1 MIIRRKAMNSRFL
14 NKQMPFLGD
23 RFSSRNSLSG
33 LKFLF
38 LLAACTVLVLIM
50 SPSIESVEKQE
61 NSEATDIPVTSGGY
75 SIFHETMVDM
85 NWPDVEKAA
94 EQGAIILLPTAVI
107 EEHGPH
113 MSCGIDTYGAYLVC
127 KLTRRELESRGI
139 KTLIAPPFYWGING
153 TTHVFPGT
161 FTVRKE
167 TMKALL
173 YDILSSLKSWGFND
187 IFNLNFHGDGQHCV
201 TILESIIDARETL
214 GLNAF
219 CVLSEMEIM
228 RLGLSG
234 RESFIVTR
242 MSPPSDEQ
250 PQEFLDIHA
259 GAEETGI
266 IAAFFPDQVDTDL
279 ALTLEPTR
287 ITYGEVAQWLTDA
300 RRITPLGYLG
310 DPASFDADAAR
321 EYINADCILIADSIE
336 QQLTKR

>member
-1 MIIRRKAMNSRFL
+1 MNSRSLRKLISFFGGRI
-14 NKQMPFLGD
+14 NG
-23 RFSSRNSLSG
+23 RSSLSG

-38 LLAACTVLVLIM
+38 LIVACMTLVLLM
-50 SPSIESVEKQE
+50 SPSLESVEKQQ
-61 NSEATDIPVTSGGY
+61 NSDANDMPVASGGY

-85 NWPDVEKAA
+85 NWPAVEKSA

-173 YDILSSLKSWGFND
+173 HDILSSLKSWGFND
-187 IFNLNFHGDGQHCV
+187 IFNLNFHGDGQHGV
-201 TILESIIDARETL
+201 TILESIVDARETL
-214 GLNAF
+214 GLNAY
-219 CVLSEMEIM
+219 CVLSEMEVT
-228 RLGLSG
+228 RFGLSG
-234 RESFIVTR
+234 NEPFVVTH
-242 MSPPSDEQ
+242 MSPPFDEQ

-259 GAEETGI
+259 GADETGI
-266 IAAFFPDQVDTDL
+266 IAAFFPDQVDTNL

-287 ITYGEVAQWLTDA
+287 ITYDEVARWLIDA
-300 RRITPLGYLG
+300 RRVTPLGYLG
-310 DPASFDADAAR
+310 DPASFDVDAAR

-336 QQLTKR
+336 QQLMKR

>member
-1 MIIRRKAMNSRFL
+1 LSRL
-14 NKQMPFLGD
+14 
-23 RFSSRNSLSG
+23 RSRSSLFG

-38 LLAACTVLVLIM
+38 LFVACAALILLM
-50 SPSIESVEKQE
+50 SPSLESVENQE
-61 NSEATDIPVTSGGY
+61 NTETADMSVSSGGY

-139 KTLIAPPFYWGING
+139 KTLIAPPFYWGINA

-173 YDILSSLKSWGFND
+173 HDILSSLKSWGFND
-187 IFNLNFHGDGQHCV
+187 IFNLNFHGDGQHCI
-201 TILESIIDARETL
+201 TILESFVDARETL
-214 GLNAF
+214 GLNAY

-228 RLGLSG
+228 RYGLSG
-234 RESFIVTR
+234 NEPYIVTH

-259 GAEETGI
+259 GADETGI
-266 IAAFFPDQVDTDL
+266 VAAFFPDQVDTDL
-279 ALTLEPTR
+279 ALILEPTR
-287 ITYGEVAQWLTDA
+287 ITYQQVAQWLTDA
-300 RRITPLGYLG
+300 RRVTPQGYLG
-310 DPASFDADAAR
+310 DPAGFDAGAAR
-321 EYINADCILIADSIE
+321 EYLEADCILIADAIE
-336 QQLTKR
+336 QQMTGQ

>member
-1 MIIRRKAMNSRFL
+1 MNSRFTK
-14 NKQMPFLGD
+14 KQLPVVLSRLRSG
-23 RFSSRNSLSG
+23 SSLFG
-33 LKFLF
+33 LEFLF
-38 LLAACTVLVLIM
+38 LVVACAAVVLLM
-50 SPSIESVEKQE
+50 SPSLESVEQQE
-61 NSEATDIPVTSGGY
+61 DTETADMPAASGGY

-94 EQGAIILLPTAVI
+94 EQGAVILLPTAVI

-167 TMKALL
+167 TMQALL
-173 YDILSSLKSWGFND
+173 HDILSSLKSWGFND
-187 IFNLNFHGDGQHCV
+187 IFNLNFHGDGQHCI

-214 GLNAF
+214 GLNAY
-219 CVLSEMEIM
+219 CVLSEGEIM
-228 RLGLSG
+228 RYGLSG
-234 RESFIVTR
+234 NEPFIVSR
-242 MSPPSDEQ
+242 KSPPSDEQ

-259 GAEETGI
+259 GADETGI
-266 IAAFFPDQVDTDL
+266 VAAFFPDQVDTDL
-279 ALTLEPTR
+279 ARALEPTR
-287 ITYGEVAQWLTDA
+287 ITYQQVAQWLTDA

-310 DPASFDADAAR
+310 DPAGFDAEAAK
-321 EYINADCILIADSIE
+321 EYLEADCKMIADSIE
-336 QQLTKR
+336 KQITEQ

>member
-1 MIIRRKAMNSRFL
+1 MNSRFPK
-14 NKQMPFLGD
+14 KQLPVVLSRLRSG
-23 RFSSRNSLSG
+23 SSLFG

-38 LLAACTVLVLIM
+38 LVVACAALILLM
-50 SPSIESVEKQE
+50 SPSLESVENQE
-61 NSEATDIPVTSGGY
+61 NLETADMTVSSGGY

-94 EQGAIILLPTAVI
+94 EQGAVVLLPTAVI

-127 KLTRRELESRGI
+127 KLARRELESRGI

-173 YDILSSLKSWGFND
+173 HDILSSLKSWGFND
-187 IFNLNFHGDGQHCV
+187 IFNLNFHGDGQHCI

-214 GLNAF
+214 GLNAY

-228 RLGLSG
+228 RYGLSG
-234 RESFIVTR
+234 NEPFIVTH

-259 GAEETGI
+259 GADETGI
-266 IAAFFPDQVDTDL
+266 VAAFFPDQVDTDL
-279 ALTLEPTR
+279 ALTLEPTQ
-287 ITYGEVAQWLTDA
+287 ITYQQVAQWLTDA
-300 RRITPLGYLG
+300 RRVTPLGYLG
-310 DPASFDADAAR
+310 DPAGFDAEAAR
-321 EYINADCILIADSIE
+321 EYLEADCILIADSIE
-336 QQLTKR
+336 EHLKEE

>member
-1 MIIRRKAMNSRFL
+1 MKSRFPKRRL
-14 NKQMPFLGD
+14 PVVLSRLCSG
-23 RFSSRNSLSG
+23 SSVSG

-38 LLAACTVLVLIM
+38 LLFTCSVLVLLM
-50 SPSIESVEKQE
+50 SPSLESVEEQE
-61 NSEATDIPVTSGGY
+61 NPETADVPVASGGY

-85 NWPDVEKAA
+85 SWPDVEKAA

-173 YDILSSLKSWGFND
+173 HDILSSLKSWGFKD
-187 IFNLNFHGDGQHCV
+187 IFNLNFHGDGQHCI
-201 TILESIIDARETL
+201 TILESIVDARETL
-214 GLNAF
+214 GLNAR
-219 CVLSEMEIM
+219 CVLSEMELI

-234 RESFIVTR
+234 NEPFVVARN
-242 MSPPSDEQ
+242 SPPSDEQ

-259 GAEETGI
+259 GADETGI
-266 IAAFFPDQVDTDL
+266 VAAFFPEQVDTDL
-279 ALTLEPTR
+279 ARALEPTR
-287 ITYGEVAQWLTDA
+287 ITYSEVADWLTDA
-300 RRITPLGYLG
+300 RRVTPLGYLG
-310 DPASFDADAAR
+310 DPAGFDADEAR
-321 EYINADCILIADSIE
+321 EYIEADYILIADAIE

>member
-1 MIIRRKAMNSRFL
+1 MNSRFPKIQL
-14 NKQMPFLGD
+14 PVFLS
-23 RFSSRNSLSG
+23 RLRCRSSLFG

-38 LLAACTVLVLIM
+38 LLVACVAVVLLM
-50 SPSIESVEKQE
+50 SPSLESVENQE
-61 NSEATDIPVTSGGY
+61 NSETADMPVASGGY

-94 EQGAIILLPTAVI
+94 EQGAVILLPTAVI

-173 YDILSSLKSWGFND
+173 HDILSSLKSWGFND
-187 IFNLNFHGDGQHCV
+187 IFNLNFHGDGQHCL

-214 GLNAF
+214 GLNAY
-219 CVLSEMEIM
+219 CVLSEGEIM
-228 RLGLSG
+228 RYGLSG
-234 RESFIVTR
+234 NEPFIVSR
-242 MSPPSDEQ
+242 KSPPSDEQ

-259 GAEETGI
+259 GADETGI
-266 IAAFFPDQVDTDL
+266 VAAFFPDQVDTAL
-279 ALTLEPTR
+279 AKTLEPTQ
-287 ITYGEVAQWLTDA
+287 ITYQQIAQWLTDA
-300 RRITPLGYLG
+300 RRVTPLGYLG
-310 DPASFDADAAR
+310 DPAAFDAEEAR
-321 EYINADCILIADSIE
+321 EYLEADCKLIADSIE
-336 QQLTKR
+336 KQIVGE

>member
-1 MIIRRKAMNSRFL
+1 MDNRFTK
-14 NKQMPFLGD
+14 KQLPVFGRSLRSG
-23 RFSSRNSLSG
+23 SSFFG

-38 LLAACTVLVLIM
+38 LLFACTVLVLLM
-50 SPSIESVEKQE
+50 SPSLESVEKPE
-61 NSEATDIPVTSGGY
+61 NSETADMPVASGGY

-94 EQGAIILLPTAVI
+94 EQGAVVLLPTAVI

-139 KTLIAPPFYWGING
+139 KTLIAPPFYWGINA

-173 YDILSSLKSWGFND
+173 HDILSSLKSWGFND
-187 IFNLNFHGDGQHCV
+187 IFNLNFHGDGQHCITV
-201 TILESIIDARETL
+201 LESIVDARETL
-214 GLNAF
+214 GLNAY

-228 RLGLSG
+228 RYGLSG
-234 RESFIVTR
+234 NEPFIVSR
-242 MSPPSDEQ
+242 QSPPSDEQ

-259 GAEETGI
+259 GADETGI
-266 IAAFFPDQVDTDL
+266 VAAFFPEQVDTDL
-279 ALTLEPTR
+279 ARTLEPTQ
-287 ITYGEVAQWLTDA
+287 ITYQQVTQWLTNA

-310 DPASFDADAAR
+310 DPAGFDTEAAR
-321 EYINADCILIADSIE
+321 KYLEADCILIADSIE
-336 QQLTKR
+336 QQITEK